1 MVVAELE
8 VFHSRPIAPTRR
20 VALGE
25 MHLPLDPHPGFGAV
39 LLGAVAAAYA
49 SAIGDDMAVELRR
62 LMTDVES
69 GRRISQPRLRHRF
82 QADRVGLQRSV
93 HRIVGRGDRLRLQT
107 DDRGAPVQQVLGA
120 IYTVGTFEPAHR
132 RPVMDVVR
140 AGLQWRSEIGD
151 RLLAH
156 LSGRSVRG
164 GLIEFEGDPI
174 EWALGVFGLAV
185 DVAGASPAA
194 ATATSAAAT
203 DPDAA
208 PPVDPRVVQRRFR
221 ELLRDAHPDHG
232 GRTDAA
238 AVRIAELAEARRIL
252 LT

>member
-39 LLGAVAAAYA
+39 LLGAVVAANA
-49 SAIGDDMAVELRR
+49 SAIDDDMAVELRR
-62 LMTDVES
+62 LMTDVET

-93 HRIVGRGDRLRLQT
+93 HRIVGRGETLGLQT
-107 DDRGAPVQQVLGA
+107 EDRGAPVQQVLGA
-120 IYTVGTFEPAHR
+120 IYAVATLDAAHR
-132 RPVMDVVR
+132 RPVMDVIR
-140 AGLQWRSEIGD
+140 TGLQWRGEIGD

-156 LSGRSVRG
+156 LSGRSVHG
-164 GLIEFEGDPI
+164 GRFDLDGDPLD
-174 EWALGVFGLAV
+174 WALGVFGLP
-185 DVAGASPAA
+185 ASLVPTPADA
-194 ATATSAAAT
+194 
-203 DPDAA
+203 DAA
-208 PPVDPRVVQRRFR
+208 PSIDRRMVQRRFR

-232 GRTDAA
+232 GQSDAA
-238 AVRIAELAEARRIL
+238 ANRIAELAEARRIL
-252 LT
+252 LA